1 VGFERV
7 GCVIG
12 GGGSVDGK
20 WLAVLV
26 IKVGEY
32 GFIRKL
38 GKVVFL
44 KPFTVIK
51 ITIVL
56 VGLASILKT
65 IPWH

>member
-1 VGFERV
+1 
-7 GCVIG
+7 
-12 GGGSVDGK
+12 VDGK